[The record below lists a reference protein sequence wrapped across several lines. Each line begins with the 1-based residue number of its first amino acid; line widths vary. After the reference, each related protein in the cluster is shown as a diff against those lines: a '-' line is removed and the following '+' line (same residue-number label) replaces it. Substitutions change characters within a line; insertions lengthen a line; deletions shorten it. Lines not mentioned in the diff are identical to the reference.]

1 MTDSERAEYDDV
13 VRQLMAKCEQLASE
27 NVRLR
32 SERSDAMS
40 VVKEI
45 YSDPSASPALRLK
58 AAGLALPHEVP
69 RLTPVPPAIDATCEE
84 IRPLAVIVEEQRA
97 RMNRIQ
103 ALPLSEREKLVRGV
117 GHHSGDGNGRDD
129 DTGS

>member
-1 MTDSERAEYDDV
+1 MTDPEKAEYDDV

-27 NVRLR
+27 NARLR
-32 SERSDAMS
+32 SEKSDAMS

-69 RLTPVPPAIDATCEE
+69 RLAPVEAPLELVAEVVE
-84 IRPLAVIVEEQRA
+84 PLAVVVERQRA
-97 RMNRIQ
+97 RARAIQ
-103 ALPLSEREKLVRGV
+103 ALPLEQRAAMISGV
-117 GHHSGDGNGRDD
+117 APGDGNGRDD
-129 DTGS
+129 SSSND

>member
-32 SERSDAMS
+32 SEKSDAMS

-69 RLTPVPPAIDATCEE
+69 RLAPVEAPLELVAEVVE
-84 IRPLAVIVEEQRA
+84 PLAVVVERQRA
-97 RMNRIQ
+97 RARAIQ
-103 ALPLSEREKLVRGV
+103 ALPLEQRAAMICGV
-117 GHHSGDGNGRDD
+117 APGDGNGRDD
-129 DTGS
+129 SSSND